1 MTLPGWR
8 TMCNK
13 VLSSYLTLF
22 FGQTFPNMPIAQLQK
37 YIFEKSELILVI
49 AYKGHRDLYQG
60 PGEECWYSG
69 QDGRLHFCF
78 CNLKDYLKNL
88 QITDNFFN

>member
-1 MTLPGWR
+1 
-8 TMCNK
+8 MCNK

-49 AYKGHRDLYQG
+49 AYKGHRDLDQG

>member
-1 MTLPGWR
+1 MYDSPWR

-49 AYKGHRDLYQG
+49 AYKGHRDLDQG